1 MNIKFFHKTVQGAS
15 HKKKNKIC
23 QDASTCGEVE
33 IEGKKAYFSVVC
45 DGHGGNDY
53 MRSNIGSELG
63 VKVASEYIVKFIQK
77 ATKNMLNNDQH
88 YGRQLRYLSEMI
100 LKNWREA
107 VKNHLDENPFTEEEF
122 LNISEKA
129 KKRYTMLEQE
139 RFYSA
144 YGTTMIA
151 VGYTEDYAFA
161 LHLGDGKCIS
171 VDKEGNFE
179 QLVPWDEN
187 CFLNATTSMCDSDAI
202 NEFRCHYFKEP
213 PAVIFIASDGVD
225 DCFANNEKMYHF
237 YKTLLFSI
245 SKDGFDDSVK
255 ELEEYLPRMSAKGS
269 GDDISIGAI
278 IDMDIVEGLDSI
290 KNFDPSAKK
299 APEKKEEKNSEPA
312 VAEEKTEP
320 ETADK
325 AEVAEVKPEETKPEP
340 QKEEAVEAPVEGK
353 KVPTKGLEEDFQPIK
368 MNNSVPDPYNIN
380 VTVIIPP
387 PVPTDFE
394 PKKEFK
400 KDTRKKTK
408 ALSQQMVD
416 F

>member
-245 SKDGFDDSVK
+245 SKEGFDDSVK

-325 AEVAEVKPEETKPEP
+325 AEVAEVKPEERNPEP
-340 QKEEAVEAPVEGK
+340 QKEEAVETPVEEK
-353 KVPTKGLEEDFQPIK
+353 KVPTKGLEEDFQTIK

-387 PVPTDFE
+387 PVPSDFE

-400 KDTRKKTK
+400 KDTKKKTK
-408 ALSQQMVD
+408 KKKTAKEQ
-416 F
+416 

>member
-245 SKDGFDDSVK
+245 SKEGFDDSVK

-325 AEVAEVKPEETKPEP
+325 AGVAEAKPEETNPEP
-340 QKEEAVEAPVEGK
+340 QKEEAVEAPVEEK
-353 KVPTKGLEEDFQPIK
+353 KVPTKGLEEGFQPIK

-387 PVPTDFE
+387 PVPSDFE

-400 KDTRKKTK
+400 KDTKKKTK
-408 ALSQQMVD
+408 KKKTAKEQ
-416 F
+416 

>member
-325 AEVAEVKPEETKPEP
+325 AEVAEVKPEETNPEP
-340 QKEEAVEAPVEGK
+340 QKEEAVETPVEEK

-387 PVPTDFE
+387 PVPSDFE
-394 PKKEFK
+394 PKKEIK
-400 KDTRKKTK
+400 KDTKKKTK
-408 ALSQQMVD
+408 KKKTAKEQ
-416 F
+416 

>member
-325 AEVAEVKPEETKPEP
+325 AEVAEVKPEETNPEP
-340 QKEEAVEAPVEGK
+340 QKEEAVETPVEEK

-394 PKKEFK
+394 PKKEIK
-400 KDTRKKTK
+400 KDTKKKTK
-408 ALSQQMVD
+408 KKKTAKEQ
-416 F
+416 

>member
-245 SKDGFDDSVK
+245 SKEGFDDSVK

-325 AEVAEVKPEETKPEP
+325 AEVAEVKPEETNPEP
-340 QKEEAVEAPVEGK
+340 QKEEAVETPVEEK

-400 KDTRKKTK
+400 KDTKKKTK
-408 ALSQQMVD
+408 KKKTAKEQ
-416 F
+416 

>member
-245 SKDGFDDSVK
+245 SKEGFDDSVK

-278 IDMDIVEGLDSI
+278 IDMDIVEGIDSI

-299 APEKKEEKNSEPA
+299 APEKKEEKKSEPA
-312 VAEEKTEP
+312 VAEEKPEP

-325 AEVAEVKPEETKPEP
+325 AEVAEVKPEETNPEP
-340 QKEEAVEAPVEGK
+340 QKEEAVETPVEEK

-400 KDTRKKTK
+400 KDTKKKTK
-408 ALSQQMVD
+408 KKKTAKEQ
-416 F
+416 

>member
-245 SKDGFDDSVK
+245 SKEGFDDSVK

-312 VAEEKTEP
+312 VSEEKTEP

-325 AEVAEVKPEETKPEP
+325 AEVAEVKPEETNPEP
-340 QKEEAVEAPVEGK
+340 QKEEAVETPVEEK

-400 KDTRKKTK
+400 KDTKKKTK
-408 ALSQQMVD
+408 KKKTAKEQ
-416 F
+416 

>member
-245 SKDGFDDSVK
+245 SKEGFDDSVK

-325 AEVAEVKPEETKPEP
+325 AEVAEAKPEETNPEP

-387 PVPTDFE
+387 PVPSDFE
-394 PKKEFK
+394 PKKEIK
-400 KDTRKKTK
+400 KDTKKKTK
-408 ALSQQMVD
+408 KKKTAKEQ
-416 F
+416 

>member
-325 AEVAEVKPEETKPEP
+325 AEVAEAKPEETKPEP

-353 KVPTKGLEEDFQPIK
+353 KVSTKGLEEDFQPIK

-400 KDTRKKTK
+400 KDTKKKTK
-408 ALSQQMVD
+408 KKKTAKEQ
-416 F
+416 

>member
-325 AEVAEVKPEETKPEP
+325 AGVAEAKPEETNPEP

-353 KVPTKGLEEDFQPIK
+353 KVSTKGLEEDFQPIK

-394 PKKEFK
+394 PKKEIK
-400 KDTRKKTK
+400 KDTKKKTK
-408 ALSQQMVD
+408 KKKTAKEQ
-416 F
+416 

>member
-325 AEVAEVKPEETKPEP
+325 AEVAEVKPEETNPEP
-340 QKEEAVEAPVEGK
+340 QKEEAVETPVEEK

-400 KDTRKKTK
+400 KDTKKKTK
-408 ALSQQMVD
+408 KKKTAKEQ
-416 F
+416 

>member
-1 MNIKFFHKTVQGAS
+1 MNIKFFHRTVQGAS

-245 SKDGFDDSVK
+245 SKEGFDDSVK

-325 AEVAEVKPEETKPEP
+325 AEVAEVKPEETNPEP
-340 QKEEAVEAPVEGK
+340 QKEEAVETPVEEK

-400 KDTRKKTK
+400 KDTKKKTK
-408 ALSQQMVD
+408 KKKTAKEQ
-416 F
+416 

>member
-325 AEVAEVKPEETKPEP
+325 AEVAEAKPEETKPEP

-387 PVPTDFE
+387 PVPSDFE

-400 KDTRKKTK
+400 KDTKKKTK
-408 ALSQQMVD
+408 KKKTAKEQ
-416 F
+416 

>member
-325 AEVAEVKPEETKPEP
+325 AEVAEVNPEETNPEP
-340 QKEEAVEAPVEGK
+340 QKEEAVETPVEGK
-353 KVPTKGLEEDFQPIK
+353 KVPTKGLEEGFQPIK

-400 KDTRKKTK
+400 KDTKKKTK
-408 ALSQQMVD
+408 KKKTAKEQ
-416 F
+416 

>member
-325 AEVAEVKPEETKPEP
+325 AGVAEVKPEETKPEP
-340 QKEEAVEAPVEGK
+340 QKEEAVETPVEGK

-400 KDTRKKTK
+400 KDTKKKTK
-408 ALSQQMVD
+408 KKKTAKEQ
-416 F
+416 

>member
-325 AEVAEVKPEETKPEP
+325 AEVAEAKPEETNPEP
-340 QKEEAVEAPVEGK
+340 QKEEAVETPVEEK

-387 PVPTDFE
+387 PVPSDFE
-394 PKKEFK
+394 PKKEIK
-400 KDTRKKTK
+400 KDTKKKTK
-408 ALSQQMVD
+408 KKKTAKEQ
-416 F
+416 

>member
-325 AEVAEVKPEETKPEP
+325 AGVAEVKPEETKPEP
-340 QKEEAVEAPVEGK
+340 QKEEAVETPVEGK

-394 PKKEFK
+394 PKKEIK
-400 KDTRKKTK
+400 KDTKKKTK
-408 ALSQQMVD
+408 KKKTAKEQ
-416 F
+416 

>member
-245 SKDGFDDSVK
+245 SKEGFDDSVK

-269 GDDISIGAI
+269 GDDISI
-278 IDMDIVEGLDSI
+278 S
-290 KNFDPSAKK
+290 S
-299 APEKKEEKNSEPA
+299 
-312 VAEEKTEP
+312 
-320 ETADK
+320 
-325 AEVAEVKPEETKPEP
+325 
-340 QKEEAVEAPVEGK
+340 
-353 KVPTKGLEEDFQPIK
+353 
-368 MNNSVPDPYNIN
+368 
-380 VTVIIPP
+380 
-387 PVPTDFE
+387 
-394 PKKEFK
+394 
-400 KDTRKKTK
+400 R
-408 ALSQQMVD
+408 
-416 F
+416 

>member
-245 SKDGFDDSVK
+245 SKEGFDDSVK

-325 AEVAEVKPEETKPEP
+325 AGVAEVKPEETKPEP

-353 KVPTKGLEEDFQPIK
+353 KVPTKGLEEGFQPIK

-400 KDTRKKTK
+400 KDTKKKTK
-408 ALSQQMVD
+408 KKKTAKEQ
-416 F
+416 

>member
-245 SKDGFDDSVK
+245 SKEGFDDSVK

-325 AEVAEVKPEETKPEP
+325 AGVAEVKPEETKPEP

-353 KVPTKGLEEDFQPIK
+353 KVPAKGLEEGFQPIK

-400 KDTRKKTK
+400 KDTKKKTK
-408 ALSQQMVD
+408 KKKTAKEQ
-416 F
+416 

>member
-245 SKDGFDDSVK
+245 SKEGFDDSVK

-325 AEVAEVKPEETKPEP
+325 AEVAEVKPEETNPEP
-340 QKEEAVEAPVEGK
+340 QKEEAVETPVEEK

-387 PVPTDFE
+387 PVPSDFE
-394 PKKEFK
+394 PKKEIK
-400 KDTRKKTK
+400 KDTKKKTK
-408 ALSQQMVD
+408 KKKTAKEQ
-416 F
+416 

>member
-325 AEVAEVKPEETKPEP
+325 AEVAEAKPEETNPEP
-340 QKEEAVEAPVEGK
+340 QKEEAVETPVEEK

-387 PVPTDFE
+387 PVPSDFE

-400 KDTRKKTK
+400 KDTKKKTK
-408 ALSQQMVD
+408 KKKTAKEQ
-416 F
+416 

>member
-340 QKEEAVEAPVEGK
+340 QKEEAVETPVEEK

-400 KDTRKKTK
+400 KDTKKKTK
-408 ALSQQMVD
+408 KKKTAKEQ
-416 F
+416 

>member
-325 AEVAEVKPEETKPEP
+325 AEVAEAKPEETNPEP

-353 KVPTKGLEEDFQPIK
+353 KVPTKGLEEGFQPIK

-400 KDTRKKTK
+400 KDTKKKTK
-408 ALSQQMVD
+408 KKKTAKEQ
-416 F
+416 

>member
-245 SKDGFDDSVK
+245 SKEGFDDSVK

-400 KDTRKKTK
+400 KDTKKKTK
-408 ALSQQMVD
+408 KKKTAKEQ
-416 F
+416 

>member
-171 VDKEGNFE
+171 VNKEGNFE

-325 AEVAEVKPEETKPEP
+325 AEVAEVKPEETNPEP
-340 QKEEAVEAPVEGK
+340 QKEEAVETPVEEK
-353 KVPTKGLEEDFQPIK
+353 KVPTKGLEEGFQPIK

-387 PVPTDFE
+387 PVPSDFE

-400 KDTRKKTK
+400 KDTKKKTK
-408 ALSQQMVD
+408 KKKTAKEQ
-416 F
+416 

>member
-245 SKDGFDDSVK
+245 SKEGFDDSVK

-325 AEVAEVKPEETKPEP
+325 AGVAEAKPEETNPEP

-353 KVPTKGLEEDFQPIK
+353 KVSTKGLEEDFQPIK

-400 KDTRKKTK
+400 KDTKKKTK
-408 ALSQQMVD
+408 KKKTAKEQ
-416 F
+416 

>member
-245 SKDGFDDSVK
+245 SKEGFDDSVK

-325 AEVAEVKPEETKPEP
+325 AEVAEAKPEETNPEP
-340 QKEEAVEAPVEGK
+340 QKEEAVETPVEGK

-400 KDTRKKTK
+400 KDTKKKTK
-408 ALSQQMVD
+408 KKKTAKEQ
-416 F
+416 

>member
-245 SKDGFDDSVK
+245 SKEGFDDSVK

-325 AEVAEVKPEETKPEP
+325 AGVAEVKPEETKPEP
-340 QKEEAVEAPVEGK
+340 QKEEAVETPVEGK
-353 KVPTKGLEEDFQPIK
+353 KVSTKGLEEDFQPIK

-400 KDTRKKTK
+400 KDTKKKTK
-408 ALSQQMVD
+408 KKKTAKEQ
-416 F
+416 

>member
-325 AEVAEVKPEETKPEP
+325 AGVAEVKPEETKPEP
-340 QKEEAVEAPVEGK
+340 QKEEAVETPVEEK

-400 KDTRKKTK
+400 KDTKKKTK
-408 ALSQQMVD
+408 KKKTAKEQ
-416 F
+416 

>member
-400 KDTRKKTK
+400 KDTKKKTK
-408 ALSQQMVD
+408 KKKNC
-416 F
+416 

>member
-325 AEVAEVKPEETKPEP
+325 AGVAEVKPEETKPEP
-340 QKEEAVEAPVEGK
+340 QKEEAVETPVEGK

-387 PVPTDFE
+387 PVPSDFE
-394 PKKEFK
+394 PKKEIK
-400 KDTRKKTK
+400 KDTKKKTK
-408 ALSQQMVD
+408 KKKTAKEQ
-416 F
+416 

>member
-340 QKEEAVEAPVEGK
+340 QKEEAVETPVEGK

-400 KDTRKKTK
+400 KDTKKKTK
-408 ALSQQMVD
+408 KKKTAKEQ
-416 F
+416 

>member
-325 AEVAEVKPEETKPEP
+325 TEVAEVKPEETNPEP
-340 QKEEAVEAPVEGK
+340 QKEEAVETPVEEK

-400 KDTRKKTK
+400 KDTKKKTK
-408 ALSQQMVD
+408 KKKTAKEQ
-416 F
+416 

>member
-107 VKNHLDENPFTEEEF
+107 VKKHLDENPFTEEEF

-245 SKDGFDDSVK
+245 SKEGFDDSVK

-325 AEVAEVKPEETKPEP
+325 AEVAEAKPEETNPEP
-340 QKEEAVEAPVEGK
+340 QKEEAVETPVEGK

-400 KDTRKKTK
+400 KDTKKKTK
-408 ALSQQMVD
+408 KKKTAKEQ
-416 F
+416 